1 MTSRAIPAAPITAP
15 AEPGWMTTFL
25 ASLARDDLAPATLRG
40 YRYDLRHFLA
50 WHRTIQDSP
59 FTIEGLAE
67 YELIAYRQHM
77 VAAGRRPAT
86 VNRRLDAL
94 RRLCRWARGAGSL
107 STEVARDLRPV
118 RTMRNR
124 QPAGPTDAEAYALL
138 RAAGARAMAWPGA
151 TTPWCSLC
159 CGPGCGWARW
169 RPCRSPIS
177 LCTIVPAACAFA
189 MVSGSRPAKCR

>member
-86 VNRRLDAL
+86 INRRLDAL
-94 RRLCRWARGAGSL
+94 RRLCRCEPSRICRRL
-107 STEVARDLRPV
+107 SPLRRWSHDQEEFEPV
-118 RTMRNR
+118 
-124 QPAGPTDAEAYALL
+124 
-138 RAAGARAMAWPGA
+138 
-151 TTPWCSLC
+151 
-159 CGPGCGWARW
+159 
-169 RPCRSPIS
+169 
-177 LCTIVPAACAFA
+177 FA
-189 MVSGSRPAKCR
+189 